1 MATST
6 TLFDQAYLNKLEHLQ
21 LLARR
26 LLRSR
31 GAGEHLALGKGV
43 SLEFNEYRRY
53 NPGDDF
59 RLIDWN
65 VYGRTDKLFLKLFA
79 PEQDLNVYLLM
90 DTSGSMN
97 FGTPPK
103 IQLARQ
109 VAGSLGYIA
118 LAQHDR
124 VSLFSMGQELE
135 ERVHYQRSKAKSFEF
150 FQNLEAVACQ
160 GTGRFNALIDR
171 FMRKTLPGGVVVVLS
186 DLLDE
191 SGYEAGLKYLSA
203 SRYDV
208 IVLHILDPAE
218 LSVEASGPY
227 ILVDLEGQG
236 QEKVA
241 LTPALRERY
250 NKRMQSFLT
259 DVETVC
265 RKQRIEYVR
274 ALTTDNFE
282 EIVLRYLRRGAL
294 VK

>member
-1 MATST
+1 
-6 TLFDQAYLNKLEHLQ
+6 
-21 LLARR
+21 
-26 LLRSR
+26 LRSR

-79 PEQDLNVYLLM
+79 PEQDLNVYLLL

-124 VSLFSMGQELE
+124 VSLFSMAEELE
-135 ERVHYQRSKAKSFEF
+135 QRSKAKSFEF
-150 FQNLEAVACQ
+150 FQNLEDIRCE

-171 FMRKTLPGGVVVVLS
+171 FMRKTLPGGLVVLLT

-191 SGYEAGLKYLSA
+191 NGYEAGLKYLSA

-218 LSVEASGPY
+218 IGVTASGPY

-250 NKRMQSFLT
+250 NKRMQTFLA
-259 DVETVC
+259 EAERIC

-274 ALTTDNFE
+274 ALTTDSFE
-282 EIVLRYLRRGAL
+282 DIVLRYLRRGAL

>member
-1 MATST
+1 MAAS
-6 TLFDQAYLNKLEHLQ
+6 LFDQTYLNKLEHLQ

-31 GAGEHLALGKGV
+31 SAGEHLALGKGV

-65 VYGRTDKLFLKLFA
+65 VYGRTDKLFLKLFS
-79 PEQDLNVYLLM
+79 PEQDLNVYLLL

-97 FGTPPK
+97 YGRPPK

-109 VAGSLGYIA
+109 IAGSLGYIA

-124 VSLFSMGQELE
+124 ISLFAMAQDLI
-135 ERVHYQRSKAKSFEF
+135 ERVHYQRSKAQAFGF
-150 FQNLEAVACQ
+150 FQNLEAIRCE

-171 FMRKTLPGGVVVVLS
+171 FMRKTLPGGLVVLLT

-191 SGYEAGLKYLSA
+191 EGYETGLKYLSA

-208 IVLHILDPAE
+208 ILLHVLDPSEITAT
-218 LSVEASGPY
+218 AAGPL
-227 ILVDLEGQG
+227 IMVDLEGNG
-236 QEKVA
+236 EEKVA
-241 LTPALRERY
+241 LTPHLREKY
-250 NKRMQSFLT
+250 NRRMEAYLEQ
-259 DVETVC
+259 VERVC
-265 RKQRIEYVR
+265 LRRQIEYVR
-274 ALTTDNFE
+274 AYTSDSFE
-282 EIVLRYLRRGAL
+282 QIVLRYLRRGAL
-294 VK
+294 VH

>member
-1 MATST
+1 MATAS
-6 TLFDQAYLNKLEHLQ
+6 LFDQSYLTKLEHLQ

-26 LLRSR
+26 LLRTRS
-31 GAGEHLALGKGV
+31 AGEHLALGKGV

-53 NPGDDF
+53 NAGDDF

-79 PEQDLNVYLLM
+79 PEQDLNVYLLL

-97 FGTPPK
+97 FGKPPK

-124 VSLFSMGQELE
+124 ISLFSMAEDLQ

-150 FQNLEAVACQ
+150 FQNLEAILCA
-160 GTGRFNALIDR
+160 GTGRFNLLIDR
-171 FMRKTLPGGVVVVLS
+171 FMRKTMPGGLVVLLT

-191 SGYEAGLKYLSA
+191 NGYEAGLKYLSA

-218 LSVEASGPY
+218 ITATASGPY
-227 ILVDLEGQG
+227 ILVDLEGAG

-241 LTPALRERY
+241 LTPQLRERY
-250 NKRMQSFLT
+250 NLRMEAFLA
-259 DVETVC
+259 DVERVC
-265 RKQRIEYVR
+265 RKQHIEHVR
-274 ALTTDNFE
+274 ALTTDSFE